1 MTKYSLAAWEELQR
15 LITRNDDK
23 LSDKDLELIKIF
35 TQDLLNGEN
44 TFQAQLKEL
53 ADENRYLKDS
63 LERKDERYNNLK
75 AENIALSNSLEDKKK
90 DDEDKNYNLFILKEN
105 NQKLQEEK
113 EGFFRRY
120 ELLEESLDDKN
131 SDIRSLKIKI
141 EDLKDENASLEDK
154 LSDKNQELR
163 ILKAKIEEDE
173 ENLIERRKILQR
185 FADENEKQ
193 EEEIKALKN
202 KILECEDEK
211 SNIRFLLEDQKNA
224 KEAYKAK
231 LEEAED
237 NLRKIKN
244 LTMVDSF

>member
-53 ADENRYLKDS
+53 LDENRYLKDS

-113 EGFFRRY
+113 EGIFRRY
-120 ELLEESLDDKN
+120 ELLEESLDEKN